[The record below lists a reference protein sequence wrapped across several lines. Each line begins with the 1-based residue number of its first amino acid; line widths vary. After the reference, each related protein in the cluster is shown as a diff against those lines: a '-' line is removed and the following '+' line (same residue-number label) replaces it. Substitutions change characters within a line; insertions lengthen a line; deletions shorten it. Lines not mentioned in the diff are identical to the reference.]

1 MASSL
6 NARSPWVRTWNEIR
20 GNTLALLSFCIVV
33 AAALVALF
41 APWLA
46 PHSPEAMQLVDGRL
60 LPPFFMEGGTT
71 AHLLGTD
78 ATGRDVFSRL
88 IYGARVSL
96 FIGIVPVFFGCFVGI
111 PVGLAAG
118 YLGGKVDE
126 VLMRVTDIL
135 LAFPSILLALIIVA
149 FLGQGIFNLMIAV
162 GLASAP
168 AFARIVRSAVL
179 SERNREYVASAQSL
193 GSTTPRIVWQHIFP
207 NITSSLIV
215 LFTINFA
222 SALLEAAGLSFL
234 GLGVKPPTAE
244 WGAMLADGKNYF
256 YDGWWMI
263 VFPGIAIF
271 LVVMSLNIL
280 GDALRDAL
288 DPRAAKR

>member
-1 MASSL
+1 MTTA
-6 NARSPWVRTWNEIR
+6 NERSPWVRTWREIT
-20 GNTLALLSFCIVV
+20 GNKL
-33 AAALVALF
+33 ALVAFSVIVSVGLVALL
-41 APWLA
+41 APLLA
-46 PHSPEAMQLVDGRL
+46 PHNPDAMSLVEGRL
-60 LPPFFMEGGTT
+60 LPPFFVDGGTWT
-71 AHLLGTD
+71 HPLGTD
-78 ATGRDVFSRL
+78 ATGRDVLSRL
-88 IYGARVSL
+88 MFGARLSL
-96 FIGIVPVFFGCFVGI
+96 LIGIVPVFFGFAVGV
-111 PVGLAAG
+111 PVGLLAG
-118 YLGGKVDE
+118 YLGGRVDE
-126 VLMRVTDIL
+126 ALMRVNDIF
-135 LAFPSILLALIIVA
+135 LAFPSILLALIVVA

-162 GLASAP
+162 GLSNAP

-179 SERNREYVASAQSL
+179 SERNREYVASAASL
-193 GSTTPRIVWQHIFP
+193 GSPTPRIVLRHILP

-215 LFTINFA
+215 IFTINFA

>member
-1 MASSL
+1 MASNS
-6 NARSPWVRTWNEIR
+6 RSPWIRAWNEIR
-20 GNTLALLSFCIVV
+20 QNRLAFLSFGIIVAVAVV
-33 AAALVALF
+33 AVL
-41 APWLA
+41 APLLA
-46 PHSPEAMQLVDGRL
+46 PHSPDAMQLDTARL
-60 LPPFFMEGGTT
+60 VPPFFVEGGSWV
-71 AHLLGTD
+71 HPLGTD
-78 ATGRDVFSRL
+78 STGRDVLSRL
-88 IYGARVSL
+88 LYGSRISL
-96 FIGIVPVFFGCFVGI
+96 FIGIVPVFFGCLVGI
-111 PVGLAAG
+111 PVGLTAG

-126 VLMRVTDIL
+126 VLMRVNDIL

-162 GLASAP
+162 GLSNAP
-168 AFARIVRSAVL
+168 LFARIVRGAAL
-179 SERNREYVASAQSL
+179 SERNRDYVSSATSL
-193 GSTTPRIVWQHIFP
+193 GSTSKRIVIRHILP
-207 NITSSLIV
+207 NITSALIV
-215 LFTINFA
+215 VFTLNFA

-271 LVVMSLNIL
+271 LVVMSLNVL